1 MLRRQATGEAQPA
14 GYILRV
20 EVSKTMKLEEAI
32 SLAMWEKLARKRI
45 CPECGHKTKSVN
57 DFDKLAYLPELLLI
71 NTDFID
77 KSGGRDNY
85 RYPSWEKLTYPE
97 RLDMSA
103 LRNDPARAG
112 DRADCVYKLQSFISC
127 DGPRMVPGLGP
138 SGSLMPGYLE
148 YKAAL
153 RMNEND
159 WSQFQYSG
167 DPDSYAE
174 ETTFEEINKDGGVP
188 HVLVYVRER
197 HAEAAVDLEPTG
209 PQGGATAAVTPAASQ
224 PKAEAAHQDA
234 DPHDLERFLR
244 AQDVVTPTMM
254 TVYETAIAQL
264 THGRKGTE
272 WMNYM
277 FPGVEGAGVVF
288 DIEDT
293 RSFSPGPEPDGK
305 YFDPGP
311 QPDTIYV
318 IKSLDEAKAFWSHP
332 LLKGR
337 YMELMEAVLRGGQKD
352 LDALFGRPELTRTF
366 LSSLT
371 LFNLLSLHLND
382 REEHEFLQDV
392 FVEFKEIVHADSAF
406 QFVRWLNNS
415 GEKEGVAYILNF
427 IGATGL
433 LAGTEGGGNG
443 TEETTSQNGLPS
455 QSGHT
460 PPGPQYYGPY
470 DDNPWIDGT
479 AFNNWT
485 GTKALEPANPGT
497 NGDKNGLGT
506 SADHEYARR
515 IGSRLLSLANQK
527 FSGDESDFDEDE
539 LAHRNELARRM
550 GTAILGFGRPVGEAL
565 PPSTPETEAR
575 GLRLGKHLMWI
586 SKFGEDYP
594 AIGALTL
601 DGSYDEPDDGY
612 PDSGNPFGAVAIPT
626 DPKDPR
632 IEACQTWTL
641 EELKREFRKEQLEW
655 RGLRNDPEKHR
666 RKFRKHFEL
675 ERDYSIYSEGRLR
688 QAIRDRGIR
697 MRGGPKWTDRAEKAE
712 LVDALTDFDAQR
724 LRGMQNDDGGESEDT
739 EPDGYESEDYQS
751 SEASGTEAKYV
762 AMERAAMAAQMKGH
776 AAPAQPRV
784 VAAAARTPKRRR
796 GADGEDDDD
805 DDDDDEIGALPPRKS
820 PARARARY

>member
-14 GYILRV
+14 GYTLRV
-20 EVSKTMKLEEAI
+20 EVSKTMRLEEAI
-32 SLAMWEKLARKRI
+32 SLAMWEKLARTRI
-45 CPECGHKTKSVN
+45 CPECGHKTKPVN
-57 DFDKLAYLPELLLI
+57 DFDKLAYLPEVLLI

-85 RYPSWEKLTYPE
+85 RYPSWEKVTYPE
-97 RLDMSA
+97 MLDMSA

-112 DRADCVYKLQSFISC
+112 DRADCVYKLQSVICC
-127 DGPRMVPGLGP
+127 DGSPMVPGPGP
-138 SGSLMPGYLE
+138 SASLVPGYLE

-153 RMNEND
+153 RINVNE
-159 WSQFQYSG
+159 WFQFQYSG
-167 DPDSYAE
+167 DPNSYPE
-174 ETTFEEINKDGGVP
+174 ETTFEMINEDSGVP

-197 HAEAAVDLEPTG
+197 HAEAAVDLEPIE
-209 PQGGATAAVTPAASQ
+209 PPGGTTKPVTPAASQ
-224 PKAEAAHQDA
+224 PKAEAGHQDT
-234 DPHDLERFLR
+234 DPHDLGRFLR

-264 THGRKGTE
+264 TRGRKGTE

-311 QPDTIYV
+311 QQDTIYV

-337 YMELMEAVLRGGQKD
+337 YLELMEAVLRGGQKD

-392 FVEFKEIVHADSAF
+392 FAEFKTGVHADSAF

-427 IGATGL
+427 IGAPGL
-433 LAGTEGGGNG
+433 LASTGGGGNG

-455 QSGHT
+455 QSAHT
-460 PPGPQYYGPY
+460 PPRPQYLGPH
-470 DDNPWIDGT
+470 DDNPWIGGT

-485 GTKALEPANPGT
+485 GTKAFEPANPGT

-515 IGSRLLSLANQK
+515 IGSKLLSLADQGYTADD
-527 FSGDESDFDEDE
+527 SEYDEDE
-539 LAHRNELARRM
+539 LVRRNELAHRI
-550 GTAILGFGRPVGEAL
+550 GTAILGFGQPVGQAL
-565 PPSTPETEAR
+565 PTSTPETEAR
-575 GLRLGKHLMWI
+575 ALRLGKHIIWI
-586 SKFGEDYP
+586 AKHGENYP
-594 AIGALTL
+594 PIGGLTL

-612 PDSGNPFGAVAIPT
+612 PDSNNPFGAVAIPT

-641 EELKREFRKEQLEW
+641 EELRQEFRKEQLDW

-697 MRGGPKWTDRAEKAE
+697 MRGGPNSIDRVEKAE

-724 LRGMQNDDGGESEDT
+724 LRGDSEDT
-739 EPDGYESEDYQS
+739 ESDGYESEDYQS

-762 AMERAAMAAQMKGH
+762 AMERAAMAAQRKGH
-776 AAPAQPRV
+776 ITPAQPRA

-805 DDDDDEIGALPPRKS
+805 DELGALPPSKS